1 MKKWTV
7 LGYGIKTAMCV
18 QEKSAAEN
26 ARILY
31 PPSTLV
37 IVSPHRSMAS
47 AWPLLRPGPGS
58 NVSKLGGACVSE
70 KEIPFPCRS
79 IWGDG
84 FSCTEL
90 QARTVFCRERG
101 KEKKGRHWKW
111 SSPRLQAALFCERM
125 YGTHLFFQR
134 KSSTTKYLYLY
145 RAIFFSLTNWVVM

>member
-90 QARTVFCRERG
+90 QARTVFCTERG
-101 KEKKGRHWKW
+101 KERKEGIGNGHHHGYRPPSFAKGCMELT
-111 SSPRLQAALFCERM
+111 SSSRGKVLQRNICIYIER
-125 YGTHLFFQR
+125 FF
-134 KSSTTKYLYLY
+134 
-145 RAIFFSLTNWVVM
+145 FP